1 MGDVL
6 STFATYFS
14 QTFGAI
20 LYFIPF
26 AVLVAVS
33 IGCFILSKIIDIF
46 RR

>member
-6 STFATYFS
+6 STFAAYFS
-14 QTFGAI
+14 QTFGSI

-33 IGCFILSKIIDIF
+33 IGCWLLTKIIDVF